1 MSEEA
6 KTKVAQEQ
14 AKEKP
19 KQIDDKSMAELIKG
33 IRQRLPI
40 SEYANKGFSAE
51 QMKQIRLG
59 MKKGIS
65 YQLYAAPYISPNAMK
80 QWRKML
86 ENGMEDK
93 SIIDYLAADGRSY
106 DSEQIKQ
113 IRQGMKDKIDVKL
126 FANPDY
132 NAEQMKQIRLGVK
145 NGIDY
150 SIYANNSYSAEQ
162 MKMLR
167 IEMLVAKIIDFIKQK
182 FAEIYIS
189 MKAFAQKHISID
201 STQTANENAEEKIMT
216 PDETENA
223 KLFTLMKRAY
233 DKMVE
238 KNESFEELSFDEK
251 VDSIMKEFE
260 RAEKSKANSEQQE
273 SISEEEEMEI

>member
-1 MSEEA
+1 MSKEA
-6 KTKVAQEQ
+6 KTKVTQEQ

-19 KQIDDKSMAELIKG
+19 MQIDDKSMAELIKG

-51 QMKQIRLG
+51 QMRQIRLG

-65 YQLYAAPYISPNAMK
+65 YQVYAAPYISPKAMQ

-86 ENGMEDK
+86 EKGVGDK

-106 DSEQIKQ
+106 DSEQIIQ
-113 IRQGMKDKIDVKL
+113 IRRGMEDKIDVKI
-126 FANPDY
+126 FANPEY

-150 SIYANNSYSAEQ
+150 SIYANGSYSAEQ

-189 MKAFAQKHISID
+189 MKAFAQKHISIG
-201 STQTANENAEEKIMT
+201 AVGNENEITMPE
-216 PDETENA
+216 ETENA
-223 KLFTLMKRAY
+223 QLFALMKRAY
-233 DKMVE
+233 DKMIE

-260 RAEKSKANSEQQE
+260 RAEKAKSNSEQQV